1 MHRKDLVTL
10 TIRKKIEEEEDE
22 WETVAVATGSFLEQI
37 KYEDEEEPFWTINDD
52 ISRLRWVEVEP
63 YLILASDSSVR

>member
-10 TIRKKIEEEEDE
+10 TIRKKIEEEDE

>member
-1 MHRKDLVTL
+1 MTL